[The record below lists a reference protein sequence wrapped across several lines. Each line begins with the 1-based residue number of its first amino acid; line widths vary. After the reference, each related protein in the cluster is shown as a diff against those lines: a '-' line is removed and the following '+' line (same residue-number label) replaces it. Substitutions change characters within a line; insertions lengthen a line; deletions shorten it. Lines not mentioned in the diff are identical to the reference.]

1 VGGSGLAA
9 SDSHFS
15 ENILQN
21 LITLVG
27 IVLFIVAAYSDVKTF
42 RIPNL
47 LVAAVALLAVTR
59 LIVLADPNAALYT
72 VVASVAL
79 LVVGFVLFWQGF
91 IGGGDAKLITAA
103 ALLVG
108 YHDLFSFLVLM
119 GLCGGLISLAELVI
133 HKYLPLYAGPRF
145 AVLLP
150 KARLAVPYGVAI
162 ATAGSVTL
170 IFQTL
175 FATSFLG

>member
-1 VGGSGLAA
+1 LEG
-9 SDSHFS
+9 
-15 ENILQN
+15 ILETTI
-21 LITLVG
+21 LLLGIT
-27 IVLFIVAAYSDVKTF
+27 LFIVAAYSDVKTF

-47 LVAAVALLAVTR
+47 LVAAVALLGVTR
-59 LIVLADPNAALYT
+59 LIAIGDPSATLYT
-72 VVASVAL
+72 VGASTIL
-79 LVVGFVLFWQGF
+79 LIAGFLLFWQGF

-108 YHDLFSFLVLM
+108 CDLLPFLLFM
-119 GLCGGLISLAELVI
+119 GICGALISLAVLVI
-133 HKYLPLYAGPRF
+133 HRFLPLYAGPRL

-170 IFQTL
+170 FFQSSLATL
-175 FATSFLG
+175 LIG